1 MGLVTIDP
9 DAVNSAMYGFNS
21 LRDDVAQHRARQ
33 IAHANQA
40 RYGLEELSRRS
51 ALAHE
56 PLSLASMWS
65 QLPFEM
71 CAAGFRSGR
80 SDVQDYL
87 GRGQS
92 IANTLVETHSGLV
105 GNRLRD
111 EMAPLT
117 PGFYQIDDT
126 LDAII
131 GWLSFYNIERLIMQP
146 WAVISEFD
154 AMTLAHDNVLSH
166 LDITHSLLVGLAQCE
181 LAFVDLVT
189 HPLSELMAAGLANGS
204 QLVGLGQLAY
214 GVFKGIGQLQKGA
227 GALASESPSLL
238 GPLVEVAVSFIA
250 EKNHTGRTLL
260 SVIYGSVIQNIIM
273 DVLVA
278 SRFGPE
284 AATAAAAAGITL
296 GVITVGSFINEQV
309 FSAWGKAQGGA
320 WGHDL
325 EQVSNNWSQ
334 TYVDS
339 SAAGHFFTDVGAL
352 ALDTHAGTFTVA
364 AMTLGGPPELAPLV
378 PSVYMMETAAGAN
391 PGNIGNDF
399 GAIGGDL
406 WSAIN
411 LPYDLNVSKQ
421 NTEMAFEGEG
431 LRALSYHLPI
441 SHLAQQRV
449 DSALLNMVAFGMTG
463 E

>member
-9 DAVNSAMYGFNS
+9 DAVNSALYGFNS

-65 QLPFEM
+65 QLPFEV

-117 PGFYQIDDT
+117 PGFYRIDDT

-146 WAVISEFD
+146 WAVIAEFD
-154 AMTLAHDNVLSH
+154 AMTLAHDNVLSQ
-166 LDITHSLLVGLAQCE
+166 LDITHGLLAWLAQRE
-181 LAFVDLVT
+181 LALVDLVT
-189 HPLSELMAAGLANGS
+189 HPLSELMAAAMANGY
-204 QLVGLGQLAY
+204 QLVGLGQQAY
-214 GVFKGIGQLQKGA
+214 GVFKGIEQLQKGA
-227 GALASESPSLL
+227 GALASESPSLF
-238 GPLVEVAVSFIA
+238 GSLVGVAVSFIA
-250 EKNHTGRTLL
+250 EKDHTARTLL
-260 SVIYGSVIQNIIM
+260 SVIYGSIIQNTFM
-273 DVLVA
+273 DALAA

-284 AATAAAAAGITL
+284 AGVLAALAGVAL
-296 GVITVGSFINEQV
+296 GGIAIGSAINSEA
-309 FSAWGKAQGGA
+309 FSVWGKAQGGA
-320 WGHDL
+320 WGADL
-325 EQVSNNWSQ
+325 QKVSNNWSQ
-334 TYVDS
+334 TYADS
-339 SAAGHFFTDVGAL
+339 SAAGHIFTDVGAL
-352 ALDTHAGTFTVA
+352 ALDTHAGTLTVA
-364 AMTLGGPPELAPLV
+364 AMSLGGSPELAPLV
-378 PSVYMMETAAGAN
+378 PSVYMAETAAGAN

-406 WSAIN
+406 WSALK
-411 LPYDLNVSKQ
+411 LPYDLNVSNQ
-421 NTEMAFEGEG
+421 NTEMALAGEG
-431 LRALSYHLPI
+431 LHALSYHLPI
-441 SHLAQQRV
+441 FHLAQQRV
-449 DSALLNMVAFGMTG
+449 DSAPLNVVAFGMTG